1 MQATAPT
8 ETRDQ
13 ALLEQALQGDRV
25 AYGQL
30 ADRYQARSLA
40 LATGILGNRDDA
52 LETLQEAYLKSWKA
66 LSLFVPGK
74 PFFPWLYRI
83 LRNACIQRIRRRK
96 IRQTLP
102 FQAKN
107 SDGDTLPEPVDIASP
122 RPEELLAQDEASQLV
137 AQALS
142 RLLTSDRE
150 ILTLKHFDGLTY
162 REIADSLGIPVG
174 TVMSRMSTARKRL
187 RKLLPNNLA

>member
-74 PFFPWLYRI
+74 PFFPWFYRI

-107 SDGDTLPEPVDIASP
+107 SDIASP

>member
-66 LSLFVPGK
+66 LSLFVHGK
-74 PFFPWLYRI
+74 PFFPCFYRI

>member
-1 MQATAPT
+1 M
-8 ETRDQ
+8 EDQ
-13 ALLEQALQGDRV
+13 ALLERALQGNRS
-25 AYGQL
+25 AFGQL
-30 ADRYQARSLA
+30 TSRHQARSLA
-40 LATGILGNRDDA
+40 LATGILGNREDA

-66 LSLFVPGK
+66 LDQFVPGK
-74 PFFPWLYRI
+74 PFFPWFYRI

-102 FQAKN
+102 LQATN
-107 SDGDTLPEPVDIASP
+107 PEGITLPEPVDHSAP
-122 RPEELLAQDEASQLV
+122 LPEELLAKDEASQKV
-137 AQALS
+137 AHALS
-142 RLLTSDRE
+142 RLPLADRE

-187 RKLLPNNLA
+187 RQLLPKDSA